1 MYVWFVM
8 KLFELMQGFD
18 VEVFL
23 CNDEGTEAEVNS
35 VIVLLMLD
43 FVKGWQIEVEVI
55 GLQEEEVLVVVI
67 VFFNFGFDED

>member
-1 MYVWFVM
+1 M

-23 CNDEGTEAEVNS
+23 CNDEGIEVEVNS